1 MSEKVKVYRV
11 NRETNYAGRPSVV
24 RLQSAEGRATLKTVV
39 FDTWESA
46 FGHHKVIAREDAALT
61 PDEAINDFVNW
72 RLSEIEGLQKKIR
85 KLNAEIDAARVLTT
99 AEPVSV
105 IKEEG

>member
-1 MSEKVKVYRV
+1 
-11 NRETNYAGRPSVV
+11 
-24 RLQSAEGRATLKTVV
+24 V
-39 FDTWESA
+39 FDRFEPIFA
-46 FGHHKVIAREDAALT
+46 HHKIVAREEVAFT